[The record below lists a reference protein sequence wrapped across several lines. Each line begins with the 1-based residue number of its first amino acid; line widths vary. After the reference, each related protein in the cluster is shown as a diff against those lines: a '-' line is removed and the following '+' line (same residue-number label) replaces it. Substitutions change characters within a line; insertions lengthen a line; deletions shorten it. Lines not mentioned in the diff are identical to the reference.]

1 MGLDISVFL
10 KLAEAPEAARDSDG
24 NLADYETHREFY
36 DNPDFPGRIEGLKPE
51 MVYRIGEHG
60 DGLCAGSYGGYNRWR
75 NELAQ
80 MAGYP
85 LTEYDTHYGKKAEGY
100 DAGAWAAGSGPFFEQ
115 IQFSDCEGTIGPV
128 VSAKLA
134 KDYEEFA
141 ERAESVGGRFWEKY
155 QEWRAAFDAAADGGA
170 VVFH

>member
-1 MGLDISVFL
+1 MGLDISVFS
-10 KLAEAPEAARDSDG
+10 KLVEAPDAQRDADG
-24 NLADYETHREFY
+24 ELVDYDSFRTFF
-36 DNPDFPGRIEGLKPE
+36 DNPDFPGRIEGLKSGT
-51 MVYRIGEHG
+51 VYRIGEHG

-85 LTEYDTHYGKKAEGY
+85 LTEYETHYGKTAEGY

-134 KDYEEFA
+134 KDYA
-141 ERAESVGGRFWEKY
+141 EHAGKAEKIGGRFWEMY
-155 QEWRAAFDAAADGGA
+155 QEWRATFEFAADRGA